1 MDSFLISLGSE
12 KILEPLQPG
21 KRARMRDCSIVLAHW
36 HRLGD
41 GSVMR
46 EVSAAAGPAQRRG
59 SQDALSYPPEEWPAR
74 QCSNQGQ
81 LPLGPVVATISGH
94 NFCA

>member
-1 MDSFLISLGSE
+1 MDACLKSLGSE
-12 KILEPLQPG
+12 KIFEPLQPG
-21 KRARMRDCSIVLAHW
+21 KRAGMRDCSIVLAHW

-59 SQDALSYPPEEWPAR
+59 SQDACHIHLR
-74 QCSNQGQ
+74 NGQ
-81 LPLGPVVATISGH
+81 QDNAATKVSSLW
-94 NFCA
+94 ALL